1 MLENGAIPLAAEECF
16 SENIGRLAAAAPQI
30 GAIKRRTTAQG
41 AVADI
46 RHSGGGI
53 RTRDLR
59 VMSPTS
65 YQTAPPRVA
74 PSVLAKIA
82 RRNRS
87 GADGARTGPARRGR
101 PSPHA
106 PPRGPPPPPRPPRA
120 PPPRAPPRL
129 YHPARA
135 RRGRRHRNELDA
147 PLDRRRRPR
156 DGR

>member
-87 GADGARTGPARRGR
+87 GADGARTGPARRA
-101 PSPHA
+101 PASTTAPHGV
-106 PPRGPPPPPRPPRA
+106 PPRRPARLSHPPPPRPPR
-120 PPPRAPPRL
+120 PPPPSPRPPLPSRPCASRSSTSERTRRAS
-129 YHPARA
+129 
-135 RRGRRHRNELDA
+135 
-147 PLDRRRRPR
+147 
-156 DGR
+156 